1 MFTGEQISADDALSI
16 GLVNQVV
23 DYDQFYGAVEDFA
36 NKLVALSPLSLRLLK
51 GAIKFGMQMDLE
63 SATRMESYLFAN
75 CFVSEDRIEG
85 VRAFLEKRKPKF
97 KRFWLSFLL
106 RPSYLQHK
114 RVGRA
119 KVKENKK

>member
-1 MFTGEQISADDALSI
+1 MNKG
-16 GLVNQVV
+16 V
-23 DYDQFYGAVEDFA
+23 DYDQFDGAVENCA
-36 NKLVALSPLSLRLLK
+36 NKVVALPPLSLRLLK
-51 GAIKFGMQMDLE
+51 GAIQFGMQMDIE
-63 SATRMESYLFAN
+63 SAISMESYLFAN